1 MIPANH
7 RVLKSG
13 IVLLSVVVLGC
24 TLTAGFWPFKFSF
37 PNDVSWLPNQDG
49 LRFDKHATLIS
60 ASPFDPW
67 HFCVNNSVSM
77 ELWLEPQKTVASS
90 TVLSFYSP
98 QNYEIFA
105 VRQSLSDFALFRYSG
120 KSQSAAGIRKL
131 YVEETFKEKRKIFFT
146 VTADELGTR
155 VYENG
160 SLIQTAREFGLRCQ
174 DLTGV
179 LLVGN
184 SPVANFSWEGT
195 LFGLAFYNR
204 LLGAGEVKQHY
215 DQWTRSPRADL
226 PASLHATSLYLFNEG
241 KGSLIQN
248 FGIQNLGT
256 AGPELNIPNTYTILH
271 QRFLEP
277 FWEEFRRDRPFATDV
292 AINVVGFM
300 PLGFCC
306 AALLSWFLPSKHSLF
321 RSAVLCFLV
330 SLTIEVIQAFMP
342 IRSSGTT
349 DLITNTTG
357 GALGAAV
364 YLALLSSS
372 VVEKMRIQDH

>member
-1 MIPANH
+1 MIPTNH
-7 RVLKSG
+7 RVFKIGL
-13 IVLLSVVVLGC
+13 VLLSVVVLGC

-37 PNDVSWLPNQDG
+37 PNDVSWLPNKAGLRSG
-49 LRFDKHATLIS
+49 LRFGKHATLVS
-60 ASPFDPW
+60 VGPFDSPGV
-67 HFCVNNSVSM
+67 CVSSPVSL
-77 ELWLEPQKTVASS
+77 ELWLEPEKTVASS

-98 QNYEIFA
+98 QNYEEFA

-131 YVEETFKEKRKIFFT
+131 YVNEAFKENRKIFFT
-146 VTADELGTR
+146 VTADEQGTR
-155 VYENG
+155 VYEDG
-160 SLIQTAREFGLRCQ
+160 LLIQTTREFGLRCQ

-204 LLGAGEVKQHY
+204 SLGAGEVKQHY
-215 DQWTRSPRADL
+215 DQWTRSPLADL
-226 PASLHATSLYLFNEG
+226 PASLHASSLYLFNEG
-241 KGSLIQN
+241 KGSLIR
-248 FGIQNLGT
+248 NLGT

-271 QRFLEP
+271 QRFLQP
-277 FWEEFRRDRPFATDV
+277 FWEEFRWDRPFATDV

-306 AALLSWFLPSKHSLF
+306 AALLSWFLPSKHTLL

-364 YLALLSSS
+364 CLALLSNP
-372 VVEKMRIQDH
+372 VIEKMRIREQ

>member
-7 RVLKSG
+7 RVFKIGL
-13 IVLLSVVVLGC
+13 VLLSVVVLGC

-37 PNDVSWLPNQDG
+37 PNDVSWLPNQAGLGSG
-49 LRFDKHATLIS
+49 LRFGKHGTLVS
-60 ASPFDPW
+60 AGSFDSPGV
-67 HFCVNNSVSM
+67 CVSSAVSL

-98 QNYEIFA
+98 QNYEDFA

-131 YVEETFKEKRKIFFT
+131 YVEEAFKENRKIFFT
-146 VTADELGTR
+146 VTADEQGTR

-179 LLVGN
+179 LVVGN

-204 LLGAGEVKQHY
+204 SLGAGEVKQHY

-226 PASLHATSLYLFNEG
+226 PASLHGISVYLFNEG

-248 FGIQNLGT
+248 FGT
-256 AGPELNIPNTYTILH
+256 AGPGLNIPNTYTILH
-271 QRFLEP
+271 QRFLQP
-277 FWEEFRRDRPFATDV
+277 FWEEFRGDRPFAADV

-300 PLGFCC
+300 PIGFCC
-306 AALLSWFLPSKHSLF
+306 AALLSWFLPSKHTLL

-372 VVEKMRIQDH
+372 VAEKMRIQDH